1 MNPVTR
7 SRLIGC
13 VLLPFAAGYYLSYLF
28 RTINALIA
36 ADLTA
41 ELGLSAADL
50 GLLTSIYFLVFAA
63 AQMPFG
69 VLLDRH
75 GPRTLPK
82 RSAAAGQRR
91 RAGVRAGR
99 RSGRPAAG
107 PRADRASASP
117 WR

>member
-1 MNPVTR
+1 MTR

-41 ELGLSAADL
+41 ELGLGAADL
-50 GLLTSIYFLVFAA
+50 GLLTSVYFLVFAA
-63 AQMPFG
+63 AQLPFG

-75 GPRTLPK
+75 GPRTIQSAP
-82 RSAAAGQRR
+82 AAARQRR
-91 RAGVRAGR
+91 RTGVCAR
-99 RSGRPAAG
+99 RQPCS
-107 PRADRASASP
+107 D
-117 WR
+117 